1 MEQQGYYDTADQAKD
16 ATCESPSSA
25 APPEWFTSG
34 SYTFSADGSKKMPIV
49 LDENHIQERF
59 IRGSGPGGQAINKLS
74 TNVELIHTP
83 TGLRVT
89 CQATRSRQQN
99 RVFARRI
106 LSQRLEHLIK
116 QIWSAGDDAPAR
128 ARFPSV
134 IQSRWDK
141 ERRRKHN
148 KKKKQRKRREQA
160 E

>member
-1 MEQQGYYDTADQAKD
+1 MDSADLEGGYTDEPTNTQDF
-16 ATCESPSSA
+16 
-25 APPEWFTSG
+25 PEWFKNG
-34 SYTFSADGSKKMPIV
+34 SYSFPADGSKKMPLI
-49 LDENHIQERF
+49 LDESHIQERF

-83 TGLRVT
+83 TNLRIT

-99 RVFARRI
+99 RLFARRI
-106 LSQRLEHLIK
+106 LSQRLEHLLK
-116 QIWSAGDDAPAR
+116 QTWRASDDAPAR
-128 ARFPSV
+128 ARSPSV

-141 ERRRKHN
+141 ERRRKQN